1 MKKQAKLIGSLGV
14 ATALSMSIFAVTPV
28 MAADLVPIN
37 RNGSTS
43 ADVTIKVTVVGEAPS
58 VQFAKP
64 MDGERYIGK
73 TIPVTTNYTQANNL
87 KYELIRINS
96 DGTKTSYD
104 LPIRAL
110 TEDGVVD
117 GTDELEIN
125 IEDYGGKFG
134 DYILRVSA
142 NGSGTATDSVQFEL
156 VSFNFEE
163 KGKDAE
169 TYDPII
175 TIDEAP
181 GIDHALIQVFDKDG
195 NPIFDEPLEVKLD
208 PDQKV
213 DVTLPLSKYGV
224 PEGDYTVVGTPYDR
238 EGTIIDI
245 NKELVVRYTPAP
257 APDVPDTGFFASLNL
272 SRQDMVSTGLALL
285 IVCGFFGI
293 LLIARKSKNEKRR

>member
-1 MKKQAKLIGSLGV
+1 MKKQVKLISSLGV
-14 ATALSMSIFAVTPV
+14 ATALSMGIFAVTPV
-28 MAADLVPIN
+28 MAADTIPIN

-73 TIPVTTNYTQANNL
+73 TFPVTTNYTQANNL

-104 LPIRAL
+104 LPVRQL

-181 GIDHALIQVFDKDG
+181 GIDHALIQVFDEDG
-195 NPIFDEPLEVKLD
+195 NPIFDEPMEVKLD
-208 PDQKV
+208 PDQKI
-213 DVTLPLSKYGV
+213 DVTIPLSKYGV
-224 PEGDYTVVGTPYDR
+224 PEGDYTIVGTPYDR
-238 EGTIIDI
+238 EGNIIDI
-245 NKELVVRYTPAP
+245 NKELTVRYTPAP
-257 APDVPDTGFFASLNL
+257 APDVPDTGFFANLNL
-272 SRQDMVSTGLALL
+272 SRQDMISTGLALL